1 MSVPNEKRDGG
12 FEDVPIT
19 KQEPYTQPNAY
30 ELSNDN
36 EQTITGSPRTSTDLT
51 STPSK
56 NDLAESLD
64 PVYAAKAT
72 VLNNALNEIGMG
84 RYQWE
89 LFGLVAFGWASD
101 NSWLIVTSLILAP
114 VANEFNPS
122 TPTFLTLAQN
132 IGLCFGEFLH
142 GFRFRVRV
150 KNVPR
155 ADRHQFRPVAVV
167 IFVLLQ

>member
-1 MSVPNEKRDGG
+1 MSVPNEKLDGG
-12 FEDVPIT
+12 FEDIPVT
-19 KQEPYTQPNAY
+19 KQEPYSQPNTY
-30 ELSNDN
+30 ELTHDQ

-89 LFGLVAFGWASD
+89 LFCLVAFGWASD

-132 IGLCFGEFLH
+132 IGLCFGQFLT
-142 GFRFRVRV
+142 RY
-150 KNVPR
+150 K
-155 ADRHQFRPVAVV
+155 
-167 IFVLLQ
+167 

>member
-1 MSVPNEKRDGG
+1 MSVPNEKLDGV
-12 FEDVPIT
+12 FEDVPVT

-30 ELSNDN
+30 ELANDQ

-51 STPSK
+51 SMPSK

-89 LFGLVAFGWASD
+89 LFCLVAFGWASD

-132 IGLCFGEFLH
+132 IGLCFGEST
-142 GFRFRVRV
+142 RFIY
-150 KNVPR
+150 
-155 ADRHQFRPVAVV
+155 A
-167 IFVLLQ
+167 